1 MYYVREDG
9 GDVHAS
15 GALNIH
21 EKAVGGG
28 HKALELVL
36 AGLAGLRGVQQ
47 IFFELQAWKRLRQ
60 RKDAMMDVSD
70 VVGRG

>member
-1 MYYVREDG
+1 MRENG
-9 GDVHAS
+9 GDVHAG

-47 IFFELQAWKRLRQ
+47 IFFELQAQNRLHRGG
-60 RKDAMMDVSD
+60 DAMMDVSG